1 MATKRRAQTAG
12 TAGTKA
18 KATKT
23 ALREASIPETTS
35 EAYLCLLKSRGIDWL
50 FANAGTDFA
59 PIIEGLTR
67 GKAAGLDMP
76 EAVAIT
82 HENVA
87 VGMAHGYYLV
97 TGRPQAVMF
106 HVNVGT
112 ANALM
117 GLINAA
123 RDNVPIFFTSGRT
136 PITEA
141 GRTGSRDLPIHW
153 GQEMFDQA
161 GMLREVVKWD
171 YELRYGDQVEAIVDR
186 ALAIAMSEPK
196 GPIYLSLPR
205 EALAEPCDAPV
216 IGETT
221 SMPVPAPPA
230 PNAEAIKEAAK
241 LLSKA
246 KHPLIIAGRGSA
258 ATFEPLAA
266 LADRLAA
273 PVVHFWA
280 SRLAMPTDHP
290 LHAGFD
296 VAGWIEDAD
305 VILTLDAMVPWIPA
319 RHRPAAGCVT
329 IQVGADPYFS
339 DLPMRSYP
347 ASLAIQGDPP
357 QALQALVKAVKPVA
371 STVKSRKTALLPKL
385 KSDRAERLK
394 HAKAGKRTPMTAA
407 WISHCLD
414 QAKPDDAIVVSELGS
429 QANVMT
435 FKRPD
440 SLLSHSL
447 AGGLG
452 WGLPAALGAKLAA
465 PDRLVI
471 AAVGDGSYMFAN
483 PIACH
488 QVAEALDIPL
498 LTLVFNNEVWNA
510 VRKSTRAVYP
520 DGHASRANRMPLSS
534 LSPSPAYEKIV
545 EASNG
550 HGERID
556 DPDTLPDALKRAIR
570 MVMVE
575 RRQVLLNITCAIDD

>member
-1 MATKRRAQTAG
+1 MATKQRSVDISQS
-12 TAGTKA
+12 KA
-18 KATKT
+18 V
-23 ALREASIPETTS
+23 PETVA
-35 EAYLCLLKSRGIDWL
+35 EAYLSLLKSRGVDWL

-67 GKAAGLDMP
+67 GQAVDLDMP

-171 YELRYGDQVEAIVDR
+171 YELRYGEQVEAIVDR
-186 ALAIAMSEPK
+186 ALAVAMSEPK
-196 GPIYLSLPR
+196 GPVYLSLPR
-205 EALAEPCDAPV
+205 EVLAEPCD
-216 IGETT
+216 GSRT
-221 SMPVPAPPA
+221 SEKTRMPVPATPA
-230 PNAEAIKEAAK
+230 PNAEAVEQAAAMLAEAER
-241 LLSKA
+241 
-246 KHPLIIAGRGSA
+246 PLIIVGRGSA
-258 ATFEPLAA
+258 ATFEPLST
-266 LADRLAA
+266 LAEKLAV

-280 SRLAMPTDHP
+280 SRLGMASDHP
-290 LHAGFD
+290 YHAGFD
-296 VAGWIEDAD
+296 VTGWIEDAD
-305 VILTLDAMVPWIPA
+305 VILVLDAMVPWIPT
-319 RHRPAAGCVT
+319 RHRPAADCRV
-329 IQVGADPYFS
+329 IQLGADPYFS
-339 DLPMRSYP
+339 DLPMRSFP
-347 ASLAIQGDPP
+347 AALAIQGDTAK
-357 QALQALVKAVKPVA
+357 ALDSLAA
-371 STVKSRKTALLPKL
+371 STKPPAPAVKSRRAALLPRIADERGARL
-385 KSDRAERLK
+385 AIAE
-394 HAKAGKRTPMTAA
+394 AGNRQPMTAA
-407 WISHCLD
+407 WISRCLD
-414 QAKPDDAIVVSELGS
+414 QAMPDDAIVVNELGI
-429 QANVMT
+429 QADVMT
-435 FKRPD
+435 FRQPD

-465 PDRLVI
+465 PDRLVV

-488 QVAEALDIPL
+488 QIAEALDIPL

-534 LSPSPAYEKIV
+534 LTPSPAYEKIV
-545 EASNG
+545 EASKG

-556 DPDTLPDALKRAIR
+556 DPAALPDALERAIQ
-570 MVMVE
+570 MVLAE
-575 RRQVLLNITCAIDD
+575 RRQVLLNVICAIDD

>member
-1 MATKRRAQTAG
+1 MATKRRAVASRSKAAKHSETAV
-12 TAGTKA
+12 
-18 KATKT
+18 
-23 ALREASIPETTS
+23 PETVA

-136 PITEA
+136 PITES

-171 YELRYGDQVEAIVDR
+171 YELRFGEQVGAIVDR

-205 EALAEPCDAPV
+205 EALAEPCGSSM

-221 SMPVPAPPA
+221 TMPVPAPPA
-230 PNAEAIKEAAK
+230 PNAEAIDEAAK
-241 LLSKA
+241 LLSNA
-246 KHPLIIAGRGSA
+246 ERPLIIVGRGSA
-258 ATFEPLAA
+258 ATFEPLAK
-266 LADRLAA
+266 LAEKLAT

-280 SRLAMPTDHP
+280 SRLAMATDHP
-290 LHAGFD
+290 FHAGFD
-296 VAGWIEDAD
+296 VKGWIEDAD
-305 VILTLDAMVPWIPA
+305 VILTLDAMVPWIPS
-319 RHRPAAGCVT
+319 RHRPAAGCAT
-329 IQVGADPYFS
+329 IQIGPDPYFG

-347 ASLAIQGDPP
+347 TSLAIQGDTS
-357 QALQALVKAVKPVA
+357 QALQDILEAAKPA
-371 STVKSRKTALLPKL
+371 ANTVKSRRAVLLPKI
-385 KSDRAERLK
+385 KADRADRLK
-394 HAKAGKRTPMTAA
+394 IAKSGSRTPMTTA
-407 WISHCLD
+407 WISHCLE
-414 QAKPDDAIVVSELGS
+414 QAKPDDAIIVSELGS
-429 QANVMT
+429 QSDFMT
-435 FKRPD
+435 FKQPD

-510 VRKSTRAVYP
+510 VRKSTKAVYP
-520 DGHASRANRMPLSS
+520 EGHASRANRMPLSS

-545 EASNG
+545 EANNG

-556 DPDTLPDALKRAIR
+556 DPNALPDALERAIK
-570 MVMVE
+570 MVMIE
-575 RRQVLLNITCAIDD
+575 RRQVLLNVICAIDD

>member
-1 MATKRRAQTAG
+1 MATRKRAVAKEDVAKEDSSSPQTVA
-12 TAGTKA
+12 
-18 KATKT
+18 
-23 ALREASIPETTS
+23 ES
-35 EAYLCLLKSRGIDWL
+35 YLSLLKSRGVDWL

-67 GKAAGLDMP
+67 GNTVGLDMP

-87 VGMAHGYYLV
+87 VGMAHGFYLV

-123 RDNVPIFFTSGRT
+123 RDNVPMFFTSGRT
-136 PITEA
+136 PITEG

-171 YELRYGDQVEAIVDR
+171 YELRYGEQVEAIVDR

-196 GPIYLSLPR
+196 GPVYLSLPR
-205 EALAEPCDAPV
+205 EVLAEPSAGSPTSKTTRMPAPV
-216 IGETT
+216 TP
-221 SMPVPAPPA
+221 S
-230 PNAEAIKEAAK
+230 PNSDAIEQASTM
-241 LLSKA
+241 LSKA
-246 KHPLIIAGRGSA
+246 ERPLIIIGRGSA
-258 ATFEPLAA
+258 ETFEPLGS
-266 LADRLAA
+266 LAEKLAV

-280 SRLAMPTDHP
+280 SRLGMASDHP
-290 LHAGFD
+290 FHAGFD
-296 VAGWIEDAD
+296 VTGWIEEAD
-305 VILTLDAMVPWIPA
+305 VILTLDAMVPWIPS
-319 RHRPAAGCVT
+319 RHQPPADCQI
-329 IQVGADPYFS
+329 IQLGPDPYFS
-339 DLPMRSYP
+339 DLPMRTYP
-347 ASLAIQGDPP
+347 ATLAIQGDPS
-357 QALQALVKAVKPVA
+357 QALRDILERVKAPA
-371 STVKSRKTALLPKL
+371 SATKLRKSAVSLRIKDANDAKL
-385 KSDRAERLK
+385 EM
-394 HAKAGKRTPMTAA
+394 AKAGKTTPMTTA

-414 QAKPDDAIVVSELGS
+414 QAKPDDAILVSELGALP
-429 QANVMT
+429 QFMT
-435 FKRPD
+435 LKRPD

-452 WGLPAALGAKLAA
+452 WGVPAALGAKLAA

-483 PIACH
+483 PVACH

-510 VRKSTRAVYP
+510 VRKSTLAVYP
-520 DGHASRANRMPLSS
+520 VGHASRANRMPLSS
-534 LSPSPAYEKIV
+534 LTPSPAYEKIV

-550 HGERID
+550 YGERID
-556 DPDTLPDALKRAIR
+556 DPEALPDALERAIQ
-570 MVMVE
+570 MVLQD
-575 RRQVLLNITCAIDD
+575 RHQVLLNVTCAIDS

>member
-1 MATKRRAQTAG
+1 MATKRRPERAM
-12 TAGTKA
+12 
-18 KATKT
+18 
-23 ALREASIPETTS
+23 PETVA
-35 EAYLCLLKSRGIDWL
+35 EAYLGLLKSRGIDWL

-67 GKAAGLDMP
+67 SKAAGLDMP

-87 VGMAHGYYLV
+87 VGMAHGYFLI

-117 GLINAA
+117 GLINAK
-123 RDNVPIFFTSGRT
+123 RDNIPIFFTSGRT

-141 GRTGSRDLPIHW
+141 GRIGSRDLPIHW

-171 YELRYGDQVEAIVDR
+171 YELRYGEQVEAVVDR
-186 ALAIAMSEPK
+186 ALAVAMTAPK
-196 GPIYLSLPR
+196 GPVYLSLPR
-205 EALAEPCDAPV
+205 EVLAEPCDGAPT
-216 IGETT
+216 GASTR
-221 SMPVPAPPA
+221 MPVPAPPA
-230 PNAEAIKEAAK
+230 PNAEAIDEAASM
-241 LLSKA
+241 LGA
-246 KHPLIIAGRGSA
+246 AERPLMIVGRGSA
-258 ATFEPLAA
+258 STFEVLAA
-266 LADRLAA
+266 LADKLAA

-280 SRLAMPTDHP
+280 SRLGMPTDHP

-305 VILTLDAMVPWIPA
+305 VILTLDAMVPWIPSH
-319 RHRPAAGCVT
+319 HRLAADCRV
-329 IQVGADPYFS
+329 IQVGPDPYFG
-339 DLPMRSYP
+339 DLPMRSHP
-347 ASLAIQGDPP
+347 ATLAIQGDTSQSLQSILKAITPP
-357 QALQALVKAVKPVA
+357 A
-371 STVKSRKTALLPKL
+371 STVKSRRAALLPKIKGERAAKL
-385 KSDRAERLK
+385 KVAEDGNRQ
-394 HAKAGKRTPMTAA
+394 PMTAA

-414 QAKPDDAIVVSELGS
+414 QAKPDDAIVVTELAV
-429 QANVMT
+429 QAACMT
-435 FKRPD
+435 FKQPD

-452 WGLPAALGAKLAA
+452 WGVPAALGAKLAA
-465 PDRLVI
+465 PERLVI

-498 LTLVFNNEVWNA
+498 LTVVFNNEVWNA

-520 DGHASRANRMPLSS
+520 NGHASRANRMPLSS
-534 LSPSPAYEKIV
+534 LTPSPAYEKIV

-550 HGERID
+550 HGERIE
-556 DPDTLPDALKRAIR
+556 DPAALPDALERAVR
-570 MVMVE
+570 MVMEE
-575 RRQVLLNITCAIDD
+575 RRQVLLNVVCAIDD

>member
-1 MATKRRAQTAG
+1 MVAKRRMTASRS
-12 TAGTKA
+12 
-18 KATKT
+18 KT
-23 ALREASIPETTS
+23 ATPETVA

-67 GKAAGLDMP
+67 GNAAGLDMP

-171 YELRYGDQVEAIVDR
+171 YELRYGEQTEAIVDR
-186 ALAIAMSEPK
+186 ALAAAMSEPK
-196 GPIYLSLPR
+196 GPVYLSLPR
-205 EALAEPCDAPV
+205 EALAEPCDDHLTSA
-216 IGETT
+216 TT
-221 SMPVPAPPA
+221 RMPVPAA
-230 PNAEAIKEAAK
+230 PSPNRAATDEAAA

-246 KHPLIIAGRGSA
+246 ERPLIIVGRGSA
-258 ATFEPLAA
+258 TTFEPLAS
-266 LADRLAA
+266 LAQKLAA

-280 SRLAMPTDHP
+280 SRLGMATDHP
-290 LHAGFD
+290 YHAGHD
-296 VAGWIEDAD
+296 VKGWIEDAD
-305 VILTLDAMVPWIPA
+305 VILAVDAMVPYIPS

-329 IQVGADPYFS
+329 IQIGPDPYFL

-347 ASLAIQGDPP
+347 AALAVQGDTA
-357 QALQALVKAVKPVA
+357 QALQNILAAVKPRT
-371 STVKSRKTALLPKL
+371 STVTSRKTALLSNL
-385 KSDRAERLK
+385 ESARTERLRT
-394 HAKAGKRTPMTAA
+394 AKAGKRSPMTAA

-414 QAKPDDAIVVSELGS
+414 RAKPDDAIVVSELGILPGF
-429 QANVMT
+429 MT

-498 LTLVFNNEVWNA
+498 LTVVFNNEVWNA

-520 DGHASRANRMPLSS
+520 KGHASRANRMPLSS
-534 LSPSPAYEKIV
+534 LTPSPAYEKIV

-550 HGERID
+550 HGERIE
-556 DPDTLPDALKRAIR
+556 DPNALPEALERAIK
-570 MVMVE
+570 MVME
-575 RRQVLLNITCAIDD
+575 EQRQVLLNVICAIDD

>member
-1 MATKRRAQTAG
+1 MATKKRPAERAQK
-12 TAGTKA
+12 KA
-18 KATKT
+18 
-23 ALREASIPETTS
+23 SPETVA
-35 EAYLCLLKSRGIDWL
+35 EAYLSLLKARGVDWL

-67 GKAAGLDMP
+67 GKTAGLDMP

-141 GRTGSRDLPIHW
+141 GRIGSRDLPIHW

-171 YELRYGDQVEAIVDR
+171 YELRYGEQVEAIIDR

-196 GPIYLSLPR
+196 GPVYLSLPR
-205 EALAEPCDAPV
+205 EVLAEPCDSS
-216 IGETT
+216 ETQEK
-221 SMPVPAPPA
+221 SRMPIPASPSPDGDA
-230 PNAEAIKEAAK
+230 VEQAAAMLAEAER
-241 LLSKA
+241 
-246 KHPLIIAGRGSA
+246 PLIIVGRGSA
-258 ATFEPLAA
+258 ATFEPLS
-266 LADRLAA
+266 RLAEKLA
-273 PVVHFWA
+273 VPVVHFWA
-280 SRLAMPTDHP
+280 SRLGMASDHP
-290 LHAGFD
+290 YHAGFD
-296 VAGWIEDAD
+296 VKGWIEDAD
-305 VILTLDAMVPWIPA
+305 VILVVDALVPWIPT
-319 RHRPAAGCVT
+319 RHQPAADCRV
-329 IQVGADPYFS
+329 IQLGSDPYFT
-339 DLPMRSYP
+339 DLPMRSFP
-347 ASLAIQGDPP
+347 AALAIQGDTAKALDGLAKIIKPP
-357 QALQALVKAVKPVA
+357 AGA
-371 STVKSRKTALLPKL
+371 VKSRRAALLPRIEDEKT
-385 KSDRAERLK
+385 KRSARAE
-394 HAKAGKRTPMTAA
+394 AGSRQPMTAA

-414 QAKPDDAIVVSELGS
+414 RAIPDDAIVVNELGI
-429 QANVMT
+429 QADFMT
-435 FKRPD
+435 FKQPEG
-440 SLLSHSL
+440 LLSHSL

-452 WGLPAALGAKLAA
+452 WGMPAALGAKLAA
-465 PDRLVI
+465 PERLVI

-534 LSPSPAYEKIV
+534 LSPAPAYEKII

-556 DPDTLPDALKRAIR
+556 DPTALPDALERAVR
-570 MVMVE
+570 LVMNE
-575 RRQVLLNITCAIDD
+575 RRQVLLNVTCAIDD